1 MGLSTNKKK
10 FAAFTIIMP
19 IFIVCIMILSI
30 IFGTK
35 DISLID
41 VMKALFQFDIDNLD
55 HQIIWSGRIP
65 RILAVL
71 FVGAFLGVAGAI
83 MQGVT
88 RNFLASPSILGVT
101 DGSAFIV
108 TIAIVFIPGISNFNL
123 VVLSMLGSLLGAG
136 LVFGFAS
143 FIKNGLSPIR
153 LAIIGTVIGTFLSS
167 IGTAIAMKYGL
178 SQTITMW
185 YNAKL
190 HTVEMEMVL
199 LCVPIGLIGLVL
211 AFTMSNSV
219 TIISLGEDTAISLGQ
234 RTRVVKILSI
244 LAVAILTGTAVALVG
259 KIGFVGLV
267 VPHLIRMLVSVDYRY
282 IIPCSAVMG
291 GFFLLLCDLISRY
304 INFPFETPIGVVT
317 SLIGVPFFLYLIR
330 KRGGEKYAA

>member
-1 MGLSTNKKK
+1 MDFSTTKKK
-10 FAAFTIIMP
+10 FTAFTIVLPILIVVIM
-19 IFIVCIMILSI
+19 CISI

-35 DISLID
+35 DISFID
-41 VMKALFQFDIDNLD
+41 VMKALFQFDEDNID
-55 HQIIWSGRIP
+55 HQIIWSGRMP

-101 DGSAFIV
+101 DGSAFVV
-108 TIAIVFIPGISNFNL
+108 TLAIVFLPGISNFNL
-123 VVLSMLGSLLGAG
+123 VLLSMIGSLLGAA

-185 YNAKL
+185 YNSKL
-190 HTVEMEMVL
+190 HTVQMDMVY

-211 AFTMSNSV
+211 AIAMSNSV
-219 TIISLGEDTAISLGQ
+219 TILSLGEDTAVGLGQ
-234 RTRVVKILSI
+234 RTRTVKVLSI
-244 LAVAILTGTAVALVG
+244 IAVAILTGTAVALVG

-267 VPHLIRMLVSVDYRY
+267 VPHLIRMMVSVDYRY

-291 GFFLLLCDLISRY
+291 AFFLLLCDLISRY
-304 INFPFETPIGVVT
+304 INFPYETPIGVVT
-317 SLIGVPFFLYLIR
+317 ALIGVPFFLYLIR